1 MDYAFKW
8 ATYRVACEPGRQC
21 QVGMGVF
28 TLGQPLG
35 EKISFS
41 GETEIFVIGF
51 GSLHIRPFD
60 GRGPVKAA
68 VSLNDPSLFSVSWD
82 F

>member
-1 MDYAFKW
+1 
-8 ATYRVACEPGRQC
+8 
-21 QVGMGVF
+21 MGVF